1 MDAFNSLTLFFG
13 FLLCMGSSVAT
24 TLFVLRTRSG
34 QSAAIPIDDTGDLQF
49 LFDGDVLLDASP
61 EANEFLSL
69 AEKHASDRHSLTRAL
84 AEKFP
89 MIESVTLS
97 QDTEQ
102 TRHITAADP
111 DDPSHVD
118 ITTWNGFIRYAVS
131 LKSPRDDPDQQI
143 LCHVQREIDMLRDM
157 LNTAPLPIWRQTSNG
172 EVIWANAKYLEMAQ
186 DSRSGDSDT
195 QSWPPRRV
203 FPAISLDQGA
213 PEGLASRQKLST
225 STEEKPFWYD
235 CRSYTKDA
243 GSYHYAFD
251 ASPIVEAEESLRE
264 FIQTLGKTFAHLP
277 IGLAIFDR
285 NRRLNLFNPA
295 LIDLTGLPV
304 DFLSARPSL
313 SAVFDQLREARILP
327 EPKNYSD
334 WRQRLTRA
342 ETESA
347 ESLYEETWSLPSGR
361 SYRLTGRPHP
371 DNAVAFLLE
380 DISSEVSLTRHFREE
395 VELSQSVLDSFD
407 SAIAVF
413 SSGGR
418 LTLTN
423 RAFVDLWHGG
433 GGDSPLE
440 EYNVIDATR
449 HWRALSHPSPVW
461 GDLRD
466 FVTAGQE
473 RSDWTSHI
481 HLLDGR
487 ALSCQIVHLPGNATL
502 VRFSVAG
509 PMPRFSTNRSIAAHA

>member
-1 MDAFNSLTLFFG
+1 MDALNSLTLFMG
-13 FLLCMGSSVAT
+13 LLLCIGSSVAT
-24 TLFVLRTRSG
+24 AVFVLHSG
-34 QSAAIPIDDTGDLQF
+34 SSQAEKPQAGDADDLQF

-61 EANEFLSL
+61 QANEFLSL
-69 AEKHASDRHSLTRAL
+69 AEKHQNDRQGLTRAL
-84 AEKFP
+84 VEKFP
-89 MIESVTLS
+89 MIEGVTLS
-97 QDTEQ
+97 QDAER
-102 TRHITAADP
+102 TRHIAAADP
-111 DDPSHVD
+111 DDPSHVEV
-118 ITTWNGFIRYAVS
+118 TTWNGFIRYAVT
-131 LKSPRDDPDQQI
+131 LKSPCDEPDQQI
-143 LCHVQREIDMLRDM
+143 LRHVQREIDMLRDM
-157 LNTAPLPIWRQTSNG
+157 LNTAPLPVWRQTPEG
-172 EVIWANAKYLEMAQ
+172 EVIWANSKYLEMA
-186 DSRSGDSDT
+186 DT
-195 QSWPPRRV
+195 EWASNALNWPPRRV
-203 FPAISLDQGA
+203 FPAVSLDQGA

-225 STEEKPFWYD
+225 SKNETPRWYD
-235 CRSYTKDA
+235 CRSYTKNTE
-243 GSYHYAFD
+243 SYHYALD
-251 ASPIVEAEESLRE
+251 ATPIVEAEQSLRE

-285 NRRLNLFNPA
+285 SRRLNLFNPA

-334 WRQRLTRA
+334 WRRRLTRA

-347 ESLYEETWSLPSGR
+347 ESLYEETWTLPSGR

-395 VELSQSVLDSFD
+395 VELSQSVMDSFEA
-407 SAIAVF
+407 AIAVF

-449 HWRALSHPSPVW
+449 HWRSLSHPSPVW

-473 RSDWTSHI
+473 RSDWAANI

-487 ALSCQIVHLPGNATL
+487 ALSCQISPLPCNATL

-509 PMPRFSTNRSIAAHA
+509 PIPQFSTIRAAAAGT